1 MARPNRAGTDASS
14 KAMYFK
20 IHRHITDAIL
30 LAPAWL
36 RIDVLREAI
45 YSLIWNYKPTRRA
58 SEEKNKFMVSLR
70 KSMVDSISEDIE
82 TWEKIDEDLVLPLS
96 MSEFI
101 RSTSRSH
108 KVLLTQN

>member
-1 MARPNRAGTDASS
+1 MARPNRAGTDQGS

-45 YSLIWNYKPTRRA
+45 YGLIWNYKPTKRA
-58 SEEKNKFMVSLR
+58 SEEKNKFMASLR
-70 KSMVDSISEDIE
+70 KSLVDSISNDLE
-82 TWEKIDEDLVLPLS
+82 TWEKINEDLVLPLS

-101 RSTSRSH
+101 KSAAQSS